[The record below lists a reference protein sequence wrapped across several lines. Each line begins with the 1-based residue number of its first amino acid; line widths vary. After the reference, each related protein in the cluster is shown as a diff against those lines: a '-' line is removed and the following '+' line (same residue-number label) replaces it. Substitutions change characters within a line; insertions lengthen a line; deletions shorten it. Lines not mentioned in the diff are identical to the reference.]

1 MEWNAVLGSS
11 IQEGLG
17 DTGVM
22 DKGEKE
28 IGASVS

>member
-1 MEWNAVLGSS
+1 MLCPVLGSS

-17 DTGVM
+17 DPGVI